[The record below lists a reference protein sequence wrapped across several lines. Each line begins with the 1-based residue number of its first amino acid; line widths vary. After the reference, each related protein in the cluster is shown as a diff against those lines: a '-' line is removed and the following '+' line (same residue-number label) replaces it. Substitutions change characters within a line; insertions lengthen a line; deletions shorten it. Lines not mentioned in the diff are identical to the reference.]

1 MGKWQGQF
9 ISKGLIL
16 QAISDKLLCKKLKNQ
31 HNGTRPDNFD
41 IYLCISFDHYCQKL
55 SFRHDTGQSVS
66 PSNFKIFF
74 SFLFIQVIQQLIR
87 LLMYIFIFIILIL
100 RLIYTHTEFIVLDI
114 KYRFNCSELSCHRKT
129 LNCKDIMSLILLK
142 KNFVL

>member
-1 MGKWQGQF
+1 M
-9 ISKGLIL
+9 SKYLIL
-16 QAISDKLLCKKLKNQ
+16 QAISDKILFKKLKNQ
-31 HNGTRPDNFD
+31 HNGTRPENFD

-55 SFRHDTGQSVS
+55 SFRGETGQSVS

-100 RLIYTHTEFIVLDI
+100 ILIYTHTEFIVLNI
-114 KYRFNCSELSCHRKT
+114 KYRFNCSELNCHRKT
-129 LNCKDIMSLILLK
+129 LNCKDIMSLILVK
-142 KNFVL
+142 KFFCILVPCQ